1 MKIYPT
7 EGNWGRRVWA
17 KRFHT
22 QGGWGVCRS
31 AFDSIDLGGLLPQ
44 GTNTGFSL
52 RTTSRLPTPCEHG
65 VLGLLTSPG
74 DTTSR
79 VDVKGC
85 GSCATARR
93 FPRSP
98 QGSAAISFRSQKH
111 SLLWGKHPGL
121 LQSVATSHLCGCTR
135 AAVGVRM
142 RTSGQ
147 PRPPLLV
154 TLDSGCCR
162 SDLHVRQRTH
172 WMTREPSLVS
182 YAGRG
187 GRPCFGPHRMVP
199 RNLGH

>member
-1 MKIYPT
+1 MKKFHREGIGGPLYEDISCRGRQGGASWGICMKIYPT

-22 QGGWGVCRS
+22 QGGWGVCMR
-31 AFDSIDLGGLLPQ
+31 AFHSIDLGGLLPQ
-44 GTNTGFSL
+44 GTKTGFSL
-52 RTTSRLPTPCEHG
+52 RTTSRLPIPCEHG

-111 SLLWGKHPGL
+111 SCCGANIRVCSNQSPHRT
-121 LQSVATSHLCGCTR
+121 SVA
-135 AAVGVRM
+135 A
-142 RTSGQ
+142 
-147 PRPPLLV
+147 PERP
-154 TLDSGCCR
+154 
-162 SDLHVRQRTH
+162 
-172 WMTREPSLVS
+172 
-182 YAGRG
+182 
-187 GRPCFGPHRMVP
+187 
-199 RNLGH
+199 